1 MKTIHKKYRV
11 AIIDDEQ
18 SIKKTITYALQPEG
32 YKIDAYENGSQ
43 ALKVINECLPDVII
57 LDILMPGI
65 DGITFCSLFRKDH
78 PDIPIIFL
86 SSKVDELTKIEALE
100 RGGDDYLTKPFSI
113 KELLTRIKVC
123 LRRVE
128 LYQSNKE
135 LSDTTKHEIIDYGL
149 FRVNYSTWEVFVNNQ
164 IINFSVTEFRIL
176 TTLLSNPG
184 IVFTREKLMLKA
196 YPEDLYISD
205 RNVDMHITRIRK
217 KISKYY
223 PNFESIET
231 VYGLGYRYKE
241 KHHE

>member
-1 MKTIHKKYRV
+1 MKNMNKKYRI

-18 SIKKTITYALQPEG
+18 SIKKTITYALQSEEFH
-32 YKIDAYENGSQ
+32 IDTYENGSQ
-43 ALKVINECLPDVII
+43 ALDEIKNCLPDIII

-65 DGITFCSLFRKDH
+65 DGITFCSLFRKEH

-86 SSKVDELTKIEALE
+86 SSKVDELIKIEALE

-123 LRRVE
+123 LRRLE
-128 LYQSNKE
+128 LYKFSNDLPKP
-135 LSDTTKHEIIDYGL
+135 TQHKIIEYDF
-149 FRVNYSTWEVFVNNQ
+149 FRVNYSTWEVFVNNHL
-164 IINFSVTEFRIL
+164 ISFSVTEFRIL

-184 IVFTREKLMLKA
+184 IIFTREKLMLKA

-217 KISKYY
+217 KISIYCSD
-223 PNFESIET
+223 FDGIET
-231 VYGLGYRYKE
+231 VYGLGYRYKKRDYE
-241 KHHE
+241 

>member
-1 MKTIHKKYRV
+1 MKSLDRNYRI

-18 SIKKTITYALQPEG
+18 SIKKTITYALQSE
-32 YKIDAYENGSQ
+32 KFFIDVYENGSQ
-43 ALKVINECLPDVII
+43 ALKEINKCLPDLII

-65 DGITFCSLFRKDH
+65 DGITFCSLFRKEH

-113 KELLTRIKVC
+113 KELLTRIRVC
-123 LRRVE
+123 FRRVE
-128 LYQSNKE
+128 LYQSNNKLSE
-135 LSDTTKHEIIDYGL
+135 LTQHNIRDYGH
-149 FRVNYSTWEVFVNNQ
+149 FRVNYSTWEVFVNNN
-164 IINFSVTEFRIL
+164 IINLSVTEFRIL
-176 TTLLSNPG
+176 TILLSNPG
-184 IVFTREKLMLKA
+184 IVFTRENLMRKA

-217 KISKYY
+217 KINLHF
-223 PNFESIET
+223 PDFEGIET

-241 KHHE
+241 ICHE